1 MRGVMGLMGLMGR
14 IGRMGRMGRM
24 GLIGLIGPM
33 GLIGR
38 IGLMGLMGLIG
49 PIGLMG
55 CSSGSDDVE
64 WAAAQQQTT
73 TTGGGDEGTAISFYG
88 GLTENEGVTRA
99 AEGTTRATAGVT
111 RAALKDKA
119 TTFRVWAYK
128 NTKAGGDNYT
138 QYQTVMPGYVVNWDG
153 LSEASTKTNTSGWE
167 YVNQQTTGPEQT
179 IKYWDWDANAYRFF
193 GVTGLE
199 GTQWSFVLNET
210 NGVLT
215 MTVDATNE
223 DTAPFY
229 TKLWFSTGHLHDY
242 NDKQFGQPVKLEFQ
256 QPIARVRFIFVS
268 ADPAVDLADLNL
280 EDPIFKPAT
289 KKIAVK
295 GTVTVTYP
303 ITGTEKTESW
313 ESTRG
318 TQTGAEIDNFNTP
331 EKWYAVLPIRE
342 QENYRLTVTVNG
354 DVNRGCRVPAQFMTW
369 LPNRQYTYIFKVDE
383 EGGVDF
389 GEVTSVYTD
398 WEYGAEGDLILY
410 NW

>member
-1 MRGVMGLMGLMGR
+1 MRGVMGLIGPMGR
-14 IGRMGRMGRM
+14 IGRMGRIGLM
-24 GLIGLIGPM
+24 GLIGLIGP
-33 GLIGR
+33 IGP
-38 IGLMGLMGLIG
+38 IG
-49 PIGLMG
+49 PIGLMS

-64 WAAAQQQTT
+64 WAATQQQTT
-73 TTGGGDEGTAISFYG
+73 PTGGGDEGTAISFYG

-99 AEGTTRATAGVT
+99 A
-111 RAALKDKA
+111 LKDKA
-119 TTFRVWAYK
+119 TTFRVWGYK

-153 LSEASTKTNTSGWE
+153 MSEASTKTNTSGWE

-199 GTQWSFVLNET
+199 GTQWSFVLNNETNGT

-215 MTVDATNE
+215 MTVDATDE

-229 TKLWFSTGHLHDY
+229 TKLWFSTGHLANY
-242 NDKQFGQPVKLEFQ
+242 PDKQFGQPVKLEFQ

-280 EDPIFKPAT
+280 EDPIFKPEPAT

>member
-1 MRGVMGLMGLMGR
+1 MRGVMGVIGLM
-14 IGRMGRMGRM
+14 
-24 GLIGLIGPM
+24 GLIGPM
-33 GLIGR
+33 GRIGLMGLMGR

-49 PIGLMG
+49 PIGLMS

-73 TTGGGDEGTAISFYG
+73 PTGGDEGTAISFYG
-88 GLTENEGVTRA
+88 GLTENE
-99 AEGTTRATAGVT
+99 GVT

-138 QYQTVMPGYVVNWDG
+138 EYQTVMPGYVVNWDG

-193 GVTGLE
+193 GVTGSE
-199 GTQWSFVLNET
+199 GIKWSYDETNETDRT

-215 MTVDATNE
+215 MTVDATDE

-229 TKLWFSTGHLHDY
+229 TKLWFSTGHPVDY
-242 NDKQFGQPVKLEFQ
+242 RDKQFGQPVKLEFQ

-280 EDPIFKPAT
+280 EDPVFKPAT
-289 KKIAVK
+289 QKIAVK

-318 TQTGAEIDNFNTP
+318 TQTGAEIDKFDTP
-331 EKWYAVLPIRE
+331 EKWYAVLPIRG

>member
-1 MRGVMGLMGLMGR
+1 
-14 IGRMGRMGRM
+14 
-24 GLIGLIGPM
+24 
-33 GLIGR
+33 
-38 IGLMGLMGLIG
+38 
-49 PIGLMG
+49 
-55 CSSGSDDVE
+55 
-64 WAAAQQQTT
+64 
-73 TTGGGDEGTAISFYG
+73 
-88 GLTENEGVTRA
+88 
-99 AEGTTRATAGVT
+99 
-111 RAALKDKA
+111 
-119 TTFRVWAYK
+119 
-128 NTKAGGDNYT
+128 
-138 QYQTVMPGYVVNWDG
+138 
-153 LSEASTKTNTSGWE
+153 
-167 YVNQQTTGPEQT
+167 
-179 IKYWDWDANAYRFF
+179 
-193 GVTGLE
+193 
-199 GTQWSFVLNET
+199 
-210 NGVLT
+210 
-215 MTVDATNE
+215 
-223 DTAPFY
+223 
-229 TKLWFSTGHLHDY
+229 
-242 NDKQFGQPVKLEFQ
+242 VKLEFQ

-318 TQTGAEIDNFNTP
+318 TQTGAEIDKFDTP
-331 EKWYAVLPIRE
+331 EKWYAVLPIRG
-342 QENYRLTVTVNG
+342 QQNYRLTVTVNG

>member
-1 MRGVMGLMGLMGR
+1 
-14 IGRMGRMGRM
+14 
-24 GLIGLIGPM
+24 
-33 GLIGR
+33 
-38 IGLMGLMGLIG
+38 MGLMGLIG

-73 TTGGGDEGTAISFYG
+73 TGGDEGTAISFYG

-128 NTKAGGDNYT
+128 NTKAGGDNYP

-153 LSEASTKTNTSGWE
+153 MSEASTKTNTSGWE

-199 GTQWSFVLNET
+199 GTQWSFVLNGT

-289 KKIAVK
+289 GKIAVK

-318 TQTGAEIDNFNTP
+318 TQTGAEIDKFNTP
-331 EKWYAVLPIRE
+331 EKWYAVLPIRA

>member
-1 MRGVMGLMGLMGR
+1 MRGV
-14 IGRMGRMGRM
+14 M
-24 GLIGLIGPM
+24 GLIGLIGRIGLM
-33 GLIGR
+33 GRMGR

-73 TTGGGDEGTAISFYG
+73 PTGGGDEGTAISFYG

-138 QYQTVMPGYVVNWDG
+138 EYQTVMPGYVVNWDDQ
-153 LSEASTKTNTSGWE
+153 SEASTKTNTSGWE

-280 EDPIFKPAT
+280 EDPIFKPENR
-289 KKIAVK
+289 KIAVK

-342 QENYRLTVTVNG
+342 QDNYRLTVTVNG